1 MDFQGEDG
9 HCDWMDCNGI
19 GIAIFGPIMKIL
31 FVGHYDC
38 LYFKKRK
45 LSPASDPGMEILIA
59 E

>member
-38 LYFKKRK
+38 ISRE
-45 LSPASDPGMEILIA
+45 ASDPGNIGS
-59 E
+59 